1 MKVAVGLS
9 LSIFLLSA
17 GASCSALAQTAPVPF
32 VGCASDGQMGPMPA
46 PKTSKAPRLPVGIA
60 SRLAWYASGDLG
72 VLAPRGWKC
81 LGLYGSNGSILLVAP
96 DDPRQLASGQD
107 KSIKG
112 QGVQISVSFGET
124 SGRFE
129 AARIAA
135 RLFPNRQAFVDS
147 VASEGI
153 WPKDAFKNDAFPHDR
168 VRRLG
173 PDQVSFQTPANEEGL
188 GTMSRLVK
196 SPDPIQGMAKMNEDN
211 DATLLVVRLNPALRD
226 LAPTILGV
234 ALP

>member
-1 MKVAVGLS
+1 MKGVGLA
-9 LSIFLLSA
+9 LSILLLSV
-17 GASCSALAQTAPVPF
+17 GPSGSALAQTAPVPF
-32 VGCASDGQMGPMPA
+32 VGCASDGQMGPTPA
-46 PKTSKAPRLPVGIA
+46 PKTAKGPRLPVAVA
-60 SRLAWYASGDLG
+60 SRLAWYASSDLG

-81 LGLYGSNGSILLVAP
+81 LGLYGSNGSMLLVVP
-96 DDPRQLASGQD
+96 DDPRQLAAGHAQP
-107 KSIKG
+107 IKG
-112 QGVQISVSFGET
+112 QGVQLGVSFGET

-153 WPKDAFKNDAFPHDR
+153 WPKEAFKNDAFPHDR
-168 VRRLG
+168 IRRFG
-173 PDQVSFQTPANEEGL
+173 SDQVSFETPANEDGL

-196 SPDPIQGMAKMNEDN
+196 SQDPIQGMAKMNEDN
-211 DATLLVVRLNPALRD
+211 DATLLVVRLNPALRE